1 MGSTKRGLLMVGLAA
16 LALVAIAISLGV
28 TGSGS
33 GDGGA
38 AASTGPRRPGDCA
51 VLARSLEA
59 LQDAVEGAGDGE
71 VVCLADGSY
80 GKLELGDAGT
90 GPARVTVRAAHPG
103 GATLDGAELGRS
115 KVTLSRFVVSDSI
128 DVEPGTVGVTVARNR
143 VTGGYL
149 GVDAGPTTTTT
160 VNDVAIVGNK
170 FVGPFGEDAIR
181 LNRYHDAN
189 GDGVGALVEGNEFT
203 NVRENGNHSDCL
215 QTVWVGDHLVFR
227 GNYLHDN
234 RCQGFFVKDQESPI
248 SGIRI
253 EDNLIIRN
261 EAPCAPG
268 ADGCGAPSDLQVFG
282 PYTGLT
288 MRRNTIWGNG
298 AIAAFQEADGTKARI
313 EDNVVYKFW
322 TSTDLSAARFR
333 DNTRCQRQSSGGTW
347 PVPAVGEIVS
357 CSPGFLAPRVD
368 DYRLR
373 GDRGVTWAPG
383 ERHFGP

>member
-1 MGSTKRGLLMVGLAA
+1 MVGLAA
-16 LALVAIAISLGV
+16 LTLVALAVSLGL
-28 TGSGS
+28 TGSGG

-38 AASTGPRRPGDCA
+38 AASTGSKRTGACA
-51 VLARSLEA
+51 VLAHSLEA
-59 LQDAVEGAGDGE
+59 LQEAVEGADEGE

-90 GPARVTVRAAHPG
+90 GPARVTVRAEHPG
-103 GATLDGAELGRS
+103 KATIAGAELGRS
-115 KVTLSRFVVSDSI
+115 KLTLARFVVSDSI

-149 GVDAGPTTTTT
+149 GVDAGPTDTVT

-189 GDGVGALVEGNEFT
+189 GDGIGALVEKNEFT

-234 RCQGFFVKDQESPI
+234 RCQGFFVKDQASPI
-248 SGIRI
+248 KGIRI

-261 EAPCAPG
+261 DADCAPG
-268 ADGCGAPSDLQVFG
+268 AEGCGAPSDLQVFG
-282 PYTGLT
+282 PYSGLT
-288 MRRNTIWGNG
+288 MRRNTIWGPG
-298 AIAAFQEADGTKARI
+298 AIAAFQEAEGTKARI
-313 EDNVVYKFW
+313 ERNVVYKFW
-322 TSTDLSAARFR
+322 TSTDLTAARYR
-333 DNTRCQRQSSGGTW
+333 DNTRCQRQSSGGSW
-347 PVPAVGEIVS
+347 PLHVVGEGIT
-357 CSPGFLAPRVD
+357 CSPHFLAPRLD

-373 GDRGVTWAPG
+373 GGRGVTWAPA

>member
-1 MGSTKRGLLMVGLAA
+1 MVGLAVA
-16 LALVAIAISLGV
+16 ALVAIAIAMGS
-28 TGSGS
+28 TGTGS

-38 AASTGPRRPGDCA
+38 AAASGSGRDGKCGVPQ
-51 VLARSLEA
+51 RSLEG
-59 LQDAVEGAGDGE
+59 LQDAVENAGDGD

-90 GPARVTVRAAHPG
+90 GPARVTVRPAHPG
-103 GATLDGAELGRS
+103 KATLAGAELGRS
-115 KVTLSRFVVSDSI
+115 KLTLARFVVTDSI
-128 DVEPGTVGVTVARNR
+128 DVEPGTVGVTVAHNR

-149 GVDAGPTTTTT
+149 GVDAGPTDTVT
-160 VNDVAIVGNK
+160 VNDVAIVGNE

-189 GDGVGALVEGNEFT
+189 GDGVGALVEKNEFT

-234 RCQGFFVKDQESPI
+234 RCQGFFVKDQASPI
-248 SGIRI
+248 RGIRI
-253 EDNLIIRN
+253 EDNLIVRN
-261 EAPCAPG
+261 DADCAPG

-282 PYTGLT
+282 PYSGLT

-298 AIAAFQEADGTKARI
+298 AIAAFQEADGTRARI
-313 EDNVVYKFW
+313 ERNVVYKFW
-322 TSTDLSAARFR
+322 TSSDLSAARFR
-333 DNTRCQRQSSGGTW
+333 DNTRCQRQSSDGSW
-347 PVPAVGEIVS
+347 PVHVVGEVVS
-357 CSPGFLAPRVD
+357 CSPHLLAPQLD
-368 DYRLR
+368 DYRVH